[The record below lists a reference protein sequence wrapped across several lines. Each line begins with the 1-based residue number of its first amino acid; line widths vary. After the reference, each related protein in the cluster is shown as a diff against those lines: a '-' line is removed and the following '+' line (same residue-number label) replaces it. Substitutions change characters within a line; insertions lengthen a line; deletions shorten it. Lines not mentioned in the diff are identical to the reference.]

1 MIAPSQSFHK
11 RTGPLARHARLAL
24 GAGLLCLAAVASAQN
39 FPGRAVR
46 IVVAQAPGSSADA
59 LARGIA
65 GKMAEG
71 WKSAVVIDNKPGA
84 NGNLGMDLVAK
95 AQADG
100 LTLGLAVPS
109 VMTVNPYVY
118 KNMPFKPLEDLV
130 GVTQTTSIVF
140 GLHVNPKLGLKTVAD
155 LLAYAKRQ
163 PNGLNYSSAGVGNL
177 GHLAGELLALQTGLK
192 MTHIPNKGDTP
203 GLLDVM
209 GGQTDLMF
217 APVPSAVNYVRS
229 GRLQLLAVAATKRS
243 PPFPEV
249 PTLIESGLPQVVVEG
264 WTGIVAP
271 AATPPAVIAE
281 IQRAV
286 NAALADPAIRASV
299 EQQGF
304 EIVGSNAR
312 DFSQFMKQES
322 AKWGELIQKAGLKLA
337 D

>member
-1 MIAPSQSFHK
+1 MNPRLTTSRRALLL
-11 RTGPLARHARLAL
+11 TGLAALAL
-24 GAGLLCLAAVASAQN
+24 PVAAQN
-39 FPGRAVR
+39 FPGRTVR
-46 IVVAQAPGSSADA
+46 IIVAQAPGSSADA

-71 WKSAVVIDNKPGA
+71 WKSPVVVENRPGA
-84 NGNLGMDLVAK
+84 NGNLGMDMVAK
-95 AQADG
+95 APADG

-118 KNMPFKPLEDLV
+118 RNMPFKPLEDLV

-140 GLHVNPKLGLKTVAD
+140 GLHVNPKLGLKSVAE
-155 LLAYAKRQ
+155 LLAYARRQ

-177 GHLAGELLALQTGLK
+177 GHLAGELLALQTGVK

-217 APVPSAVNYVRS
+217 APVPSAVTHVRS
-229 GRLQLLAVAATKRS
+229 GRLQLLAVASTKRS
-243 PPFPEV
+243 PAFPEV
-249 PTLIESGLPQVVVEG
+249 PTLIEAGLPQMVVEG

-271 AATPPAVIAE
+271 AATPAAVIAE

-304 EIVGSNAR
+304 EIVGSNSR
-312 DFSQFMKQES
+312 DFSQFMRQES
-322 AKWGELIQKAGLKLA
+322 AKWGELISKAGLKLA